1 MLRIARCRAAPLP
14 RVLLAP
20 AEGPVLVTLESLED
34 VTEPRVTPGPELAVE
49 QKAFDVSHEHDQTE
63 SCEKDACDESHHHV
77 HGGPN
82 LSGRDHFT
90 LIIEDVSHGRKEHRE
105 AFTERLPERT
115 SGRRRRVATP
125 RHALLHINHLENA
138 IRRPLTRPLGSIRV
152 SRTQKRP
159 RFPRGQI
166 PRVYPLG
173 IKPCPR
179 SPEYRPVPCSLET
192 RGVNSEI

>member
-20 AEGPVLVTLESLED
+20 AEGPILVTLESLED
-34 VTEPRVTPGPELAVE
+34 VTEPRVTPGSELAVE

-63 SCEKDACDESHHHV
+63 SCEKDACDEPHQHV
-77 HGGPN
+77 HGSPN

-105 AFTERLPERT
+105 AFTERLPERA

-125 RHALLHINHLENA
+125 RHALLHINHL
-138 IRRPLTRPLGSIRV
+138 G
-152 SRTQKRP
+152 KRHTETADTP
-159 RFPRGQI
+159 IGLDSSFTDPETAPFPSGTNTARLLVRDKALPSFPRI
-166 PRVYPLG
+166 P
-173 IKPCPR
+173 PR
-179 SPEYRPVPCSLET
+179 TLLS
-192 RGVNSEI
+192 

>member
-1 MLRIARCRAAPLP
+1 MSGVLRPAAVQIIPPSRPTRLQGVPQDNFLTRLLAHVYRRAQEQRVVMLRIARCRAAPLP

-49 QKAFDVSHEHDQTE
+49 QKAFDVSREHDQTE
-63 SCEKDACDESHHHV
+63 SCEKDACDESHQHV

-90 LIIEDVSHGRKEHRE
+90 LIIEDVSHGRKEHRD

-115 SGRRRRVATP
+115 SGRRRRVAPP
-125 RHALLHINHLENA
+125 RHALLHN
-138 IRRPLTRPLGSIRV
+138 
-152 SRTQKRP
+152 
-159 RFPRGQI
+159 
-166 PRVYPLG
+166 
-173 IKPCPR
+173 
-179 SPEYRPVPCSLET
+179 
-192 RGVNSEI
+192 